1 MDTGSTNAPRATRF
15 VRERILAGLGALLGL
30 LATGMLAHFLYGPL
44 TDMPLIVAPFG
55 ASAVLLFAVPASPL
69 AQPWPVLGGN
79 ILSAL
84 VGVTVARFGLD
95 PLLAASIAIGT
106 AISAMALLRCLHP
119 PGGAVALTAVLG
131 GPAILS
137 SGYLFALAPVGL
149 GTLLL
154 VVMAWLFHRF
164 SGHSYPHVAAHVAR
178 PPDPLPGDFS
188 REDLRRALEAYPD
201 TLDVDFADLEEVL
214 LAAEHEAAR
223 RRGGVG

>member
-1 MDTGSTNAPRATRF
+1 MKIASATAPSAARF
-15 VRERILAGLGALLGL
+15 VRERLLGGMGALIGLLGTGL
-30 LATGMLAHFLYGPL
+30 LAHYLYGPIVQ
-44 TDMPLIVAPFG
+44 MPLIVAPFG

-69 AQPWPVLGGN
+69 AQPWAVLGGN
-79 ILSAL
+79 ILSAI
-84 VGVTVARFGLD
+84 VGVTVANLGLD
-95 PLLAASIAIGT
+95 QLVAASIAIG
-106 AISAMALLRCLHP
+106 ASISAMALLRCLHP

-137 SGYLFALAPVGL
+137 GGYLFALAPVGL

-154 VVMAWLFHRF
+154 VAMAWLFHRV

-178 PPDPLPGDFS
+178 PPEPLPGDFT

-201 TLDVDFADLEEVL
+201 VLDVDFADLEEVL

-223 RRGGVG
+223 RRGAGS